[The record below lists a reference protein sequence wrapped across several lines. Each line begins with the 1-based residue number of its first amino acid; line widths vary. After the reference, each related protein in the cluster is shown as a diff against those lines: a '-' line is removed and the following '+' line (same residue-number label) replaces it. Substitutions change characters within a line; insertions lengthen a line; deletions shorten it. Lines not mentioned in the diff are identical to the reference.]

1 MLLVL
6 DVGNSN
12 LVIGVYDGE
21 KLAADWRV
29 RTVRDR
35 TGDELGIL
43 ISELTAHEGIP
54 AEKISG
60 VVISSVVPTMN
71 DALLLMS
78 RRYFHAEPLMIGA
91 ETAFGIE
98 VHYEPKSDVGAD
110 RLVNAVAAFH
120 RYGGPA
126 VVVDSGTATT
136 FDAIGANGDYL
147 GGAIAPG
154 IGISADALF
163 GAASR
168 LYRVDIV
175 PPKAAVGKNTVA
187 AMQSG
192 ILFGYAGLV
201 DAMVDRFRNEIG
213 EDARV
218 IATGGLA
225 ERIAAESRTIQTV
238 DQMLTLEGLRLLW
251 ERNGSDR
258 R

>member
-1 MLLVL
+1 MLLVI

-12 LVIGVYDGE
+12 LVIGVYEGE
-21 KLAADWRV
+21 KLLADWRV

-43 ISELTAHEGIP
+43 ISELVCHEGIAP
-54 AEKISG
+54 LKITG

-71 DALLLMS
+71 DALHFMS
-78 RRYFHAEPLMIGA
+78 ERYFRHDPLMIGP
-91 ETAFGIE
+91 ETDFGIE
-98 VHYEPKSDVGAD
+98 IHYEPKTDVGAD
-110 RLVNAVAAFH
+110 RLVNAIAAFH

-136 FDAIGANGDYL
+136 FDAIGRNGDYL

-163 GAASR
+163 RAASR

-175 PPKAAVGKNTVA
+175 PPKRAVCTTTVES
-187 AMQSG
+187 MQSG
-192 ILFGYAGLV
+192 ILFGFAGQV
-201 DAMVDRFRNEIG
+201 DAMVDRFRKEIG
-213 EDARV
+213 DDARV

-251 ERNGSDR
+251 ERNR
-258 R
+258 

>member
-1 MLLVL
+1 
-6 DVGNSN
+6 
-12 LVIGVYDGE
+12 LVIGVFEGDN
-21 KLAADWRV
+21 LLADWRV

-43 ISELTAHEGIP
+43 ISELIAYQQISV
-54 AEKISG
+54 AKIAG

-78 RRYFHAEPLMIGA
+78 RRYFSTEPLMVDSS
-91 ETAFGIE
+91 TDFGIDIL
-98 VHYEPKSDVGAD
+98 YKPKSDVGAD
-110 RLVNAVAAFH
+110 RLVNAIAAFH

-163 GAASR
+163 QAASK

-175 PPKAAVGKNTVA
+175 PPKSAVCQTTVE

-201 DAMVDRFRNEIG
+201 DAVVDRFRKEIG
-213 EDARV
+213 EDAKV

-238 DQMLTLEGLRLLW
+238 DQMLTLEGLRLIW
-251 ERNGSDR
+251 DR
-258 R
+258 SGQ